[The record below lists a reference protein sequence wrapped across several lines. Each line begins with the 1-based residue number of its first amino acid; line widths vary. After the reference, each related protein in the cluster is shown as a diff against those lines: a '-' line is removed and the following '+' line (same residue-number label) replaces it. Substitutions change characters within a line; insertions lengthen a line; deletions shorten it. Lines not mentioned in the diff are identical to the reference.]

1 MFSDVKQALDS
12 ISSNI
17 KNVSQSIPIEEV
29 LVEVSHYINDSNSYF
44 HKELPKLEEY
54 DSYW

>member
-1 MFSDVKQALDS
+1 MFSDVKQTLDS